1 MAPAGRRGG
10 LTGMDSL
17 LQLLAATL
25 NAGTPLALA
34 ALGLVLHERAGV
46 INLGAE
52 GMMLLAAA
60 AGFAAAF
67 HTGSAGWG
75 LAAGAGAGAV
85 LAAGFAVLVV
95 VFNASQYG
103 SGLAAMLLGSGL
115 SAFAGVSYAGRSLGG
130 GAAGLPLLRDI
141 PWLGATVFALHPL
154 VYATMALAGFLT
166 WFLYRTRA
174 GMLLRAVGES
184 PESAHALGYP
194 VGRIRVLAIL
204 AGGLCCGLA
213 GAYLSVVYTQLWS
226 EGMVAG
232 RGWMALA
239 LIAFGMWHP
248 LRILLG
254 AYLFGGLT
262 MLQFQLQGMGV
273 QVPSQFLAMLPY
285 VCTVAVLALRGSNP
299 GWLRRNMPRSLGQ
312 PFLPER

>member
-1 MAPAGRRGG
+1 VF
-10 LTGMDSL
+10 
-17 LQLLAATL
+17 
-25 NAGTPLALA
+25 AL
-34 ALGLVLHERAGV
+34 
-46 INLGAE
+46 
-52 GMMLLAAA
+52 
-60 AGFAAAF
+60 
-67 HTGSAGWG
+67 
-75 LAAGAGAGAV
+75 
-85 LAAGFAVLVV
+85 LVV

-103 SGLAAMLLGSGL
+103 SGLAVMLLGSGL
-115 SAFAGVSYAGRSLGG
+115 SAFAGVSYAGRSLGQG
-130 GAAGLPLLRDI
+130 QAGLPWLRGI
-141 PWLGATVFALHPL
+141 PGLGSTVFALHPL
-154 VYATMALAGFLT
+154 VYATMALAGLLAV
-166 WFLYRTRA
+166 FLYRTRA

-248 LRILLG
+248 VRILLG

-285 VCTVAVLALRGSNP
+285 VCTVAVLALRGGNP
-299 GWLRRNMPRSLGQ
+299 GWMRRNMPRALGR

>member
-1 MAPAGRRGG
+1 METV
-10 LTGMDSL
+10 LSL
-17 LQLLAATL
+17 IAATL

-34 ALGLVLHERAGV
+34 ALGLAIHERSGV

-67 HTGSAGWG
+67 HFGSPWYG
-75 LAAGAGAGAV
+75 LAAGAAAGLALAAVFALLVVLFNVNQYGAG
-85 LAAGFAVLVV
+85 LAT
-95 VFNASQYG
+95 
-103 SGLAAMLLGSGL
+103 MLLGSGL
-115 SAFAGVSYAGRSLGG
+115 SAFAGVSYAGRSLGAG
-130 GAAGLPLLRDI
+130 ETGLPVLRDL
-141 PWLGATVFALHPL
+141 PWLGTTLFALHPL
-154 VYATMALAGFLT
+154 VYATIAFAFLL
-166 WFLYRTRA
+166 WRFLYRTQS
-174 GMLLRAVGES
+174 GLLLRAVGES

-194 VGRIRVLAIL
+194 VGRIRTLAIV

-273 QVPSQFLAMLPY
+273 QIPSQFLAMLPY
-285 VCTVAVLALRGSNP
+285 LCTIAVLALRAGSP
-299 GWLRRNMPRSLGQ
+299 LWLRRDMPRSLGR

>member
-1 MAPAGRRGG
+1 
-10 LTGMDSL
+10 MDSL
-17 LQLLAATL
+17 LPLLAATL

-34 ALGLVLHERAGV
+34 ALGLAIHERAGV

-67 HTGSAGWG
+67 HTGSAAWG
-75 LAAGAGAGAV
+75 LAAGAGAGAA
-85 LAAGFAVLVV
+85 LAAGFALLVV

-103 SGLAAMLLGSGL
+103 SGLAIMLLGSGL
-115 SAFAGVSYAGRSLGG
+115 SAFAGVSYAGRSLGPG
-130 GAAGLPLLRDI
+130 QAGLPWLRDI
-141 PWLGATVFALHPL
+141 PGLGSTVFALHPL
-154 VYATMALAGFLT
+154 VYATIALAFLLT
-166 WFLYRTRA
+166 GFLYRTRA

-194 VGRIRVLAIL
+194 VGGIRALAIL

-285 VCTVAVLALRGSNP
+285 VCTIAVLALRGGNS
-299 GWLRRNMPRSLGQ
+299 GWMRRNMPRSLGR

>member
-1 MAPAGRRGG
+1 MMTAYG
-10 LTGMDSL
+10 LLTL
-17 LQLLAATL
+17 AAATL

-34 ALGLVLHERAGV
+34 ALGLALNERAGV

-60 AGFAAAF
+60 TGFAVAF
-67 HTGSAGWG
+67 QTGSPWWG
-75 LAAGAGAGAV
+75 LAAGAAAGAAP
-85 LAAGFAVLVV
+85 AAGFALLVI
-95 VFNASQYG
+95 VFNANQYG
-103 SGLAAMLLGSGL
+103 SGLAVMLFGSGL
-115 SAFAGVSYAGRSLGG
+115 SAFAGGTYAGRSLERVQ
-130 GAAGLPLLRDI
+130 AGWPLLREI
-141 PWLGATVFALHPL
+141 PWLGPTLFSLHPL
-154 VYATMALAGFLT
+154 VFATMALAGLSG

-184 PESAHALGYP
+184 PESAHALGHA
-194 VGRIRVLAIL
+194 VGRVRLLAIL
-204 AGGLCCGLA
+204 AGGVCCGLA

-262 MLQFQLQGMGV
+262 ILQFQLQSMGV
-273 QVPSQFLAMLPY
+273 QLPSQFLAMLPY
-285 VCTVAVLALRGSNP
+285 VCTIAVLALRGADP
-299 GWLRRNMPRSLGQ
+299 AWLRRNMPRSLGR